1 MFNYPEIH
9 LALSLGS
16 SKSSFIS
23 IVVIKSLNKEKK
35 NYNKDATIVNLQS
48 QNKINTSTANSN
60 NNIKNVI
67 TTTNNNNNKNAT
79 TANLLEMIWKSM
91 GQGILLLWL
100 ARHTVTSSGSEKEEK
115 YKKKHFIFFKAA
127 DNRRSITF
135 SFVLNA
141 VMLHLKLLEST
152 YCDFLLTTMPLSEW
166 LLAGSCQN
174 LCSTPSRKV
183 DDGLARSGGPPLHYY
198 SHCAQFPS

>member
-1 MFNYPEIH
+1 MNH
-9 LALSLGS
+9 
-16 SKSSFIS
+16 
-23 IVVIKSLNKEKK
+23 
-35 NYNKDATIVNLQS
+35 YNKDVTIVNLRS
-48 QNKINTSTANSN
+48 QNKNNTSTANSN
-60 NNIKNVI
+60 
-67 TTTNNNNNKNAT
+67 TNKNAT

-152 YCDFLLTTMPLSEW
+152 YCDFLLTTMPLSE
-166 LLAGSCQN
+166 
-174 LCSTPSRKV
+174 
-183 DDGLARSGGPPLHYY
+183 
-198 SHCAQFPS
+198 

>member
-1 MFNYPEIH
+1 MFHYPEIH

-79 TANLLEMIWKSM
+79 IANLLEMIRKSM
-91 GQGILLLWL
+91 GQGILLFWL
-100 ARHTVTSSGSEKEEK
+100 AGHAVTFPGSEKEEK
-115 YKKKHFIFFKAA
+115 YK
-127 DNRRSITF
+127 NT
-135 SFVLNA
+135 
-141 VMLHLKLLEST
+141 
-152 YCDFLLTTMPLSEW
+152 LSSSKQQIIAYQS
-166 LLAGSCQN
+166 L
-174 LCSTPSRKV
+174 
-183 DDGLARSGGPPLHYY
+183 
-198 SHCAQFPS
+198 

>member
-1 MFNYPEIH
+1 MLHYPEIH

-48 QNKINTSTANSN
+48 QNKINSSTANSN

-115 YKKKHFIFFKAA
+115 YKKNTLSFSKQQIIA
-127 DNRRSITF
+127 DQSL
-135 SFVLNA
+135 SVL
-141 VMLHLKLLEST
+141 S
-152 YCDFLLTTMPLSEW
+152 
-166 LLAGSCQN
+166 
-174 LCSTPSRKV
+174 
-183 DDGLARSGGPPLHYY
+183 
-198 SHCAQFPS
+198 